1 MAAEKRLMGKA
12 ALVTGGSRGIGA
24 EIVRRL
30 AAEGADIAFTYNT
43 GKDEAQTISGQV
55 RNLGRHALTVQADLA
70 DPTAAATVVHAAVAE
85 LGKLDI
91 LVNNAGITCW
101 APLART
107 PLDDFDRLVAVDARA
122 PFLMMQVA
130 ADKLSDGGR
139 VVNVSS
145 GVTSAALP
153 GSALYSGVKAFL
165 DQITKVAAA
174 EFAARRITVNAV
186 APGSTAT
193 GPLAQLPPERR
204 AEMGASFALGRI
216 GEPADTAGVVA
227 FLASSDAD
235 FITGQV
241 IYNTGGQHRPIGR
254 AA

>member
-1 MAAEKRLMGKA
+1 MATWNCLTGKA

-24 EIVRRL
+24 EIARRL
-30 AAEGADIAFTYNT
+30 ASEGADVAFTYNV
-43 GKDEAQTISGQV
+43 GKDEAQAVSGEV
-55 RNLGRHALTVQADLA
+55 RSLGRRALTVQADLA
-70 DPTAAATVVHAAVAE
+70 DPTAAATVVDATTAE
-85 LGKLDI
+85 FGKLDI
-91 LVNNAGITCW
+91 VVNNAGITYW

-107 PLDDFDRLVAVDARA
+107 PAEEFDRLVAVDARA
-122 PFLMMQVA
+122 PFLMMQAA
-130 ADKLSDGGR
+130 ADRLSDGGR
-139 VVNVSS
+139 IVNVSS

-165 DQITKVAAA
+165 EQVTKVAAA

-193 GPLAQLPPERR
+193 GRFAELPPERR

-216 GEPADTAGVVA
+216 GEPADTAAVVA
-227 FLASSDAD
+227 FLASDDAS

-241 IYNTGGQHRPIGR
+241 LYNTGGQHRPVGR

>member
-1 MAAEKRLMGKA
+1 MATGNSLTGKV

-30 AAEGADIAFTYNT
+30 AAEGADVAFTYNT
-43 GKDEAQTISGQV
+43 GQDEAETVSAQV
-55 RNLGRHALTVQADLA
+55 RSLGRRVLTVQADLA
-70 DPTAAATVVHAAVAE
+70 DPTAAAGVVHATTAE

-91 LVNNAGITCW
+91 LVNNAGITYW

-107 PLDDFDRLVAVDARA
+107 PLEQFDRLVAVDARA
-122 PFLMMQVA
+122 PFLMMLTA
-130 ADKLSDGGR
+130 ADTLSDGGR

-165 DQITKVAAA
+165 EQVTKVAAA
-174 EFAARRITVNAV
+174 EFAARGITVNAV

-193 GPLAQLPPERR
+193 GPFAQLPPERR
-204 AEMGASFALGRI
+204 AELGASFALGRV
-216 GEPADTAGVVA
+216 GEPADTAAVVA
-227 FLASSDAD
+227 FLASDDAG
-235 FITGQV
+235 FITGHV
-241 IYNTGGQHRPIGR
+241 LYNTGGQHRPIGR